1 MGMEGQNCR
10 RTTLLEFNIE
20 KERKSRASALL
31 NIAPFNWLLSGL
43 IEYME
48 ASTNSQSLREV
59 LLNVDLLK
67 LEPVKIDLSSML
79 SVKSLSR
86 KRQSSKRKFF
96 IVRSMKTLKLRLD
109 CLNTRSLI
117 FAVVV
122 QFI

>member
-1 MGMEGQNCR
+1 
-10 RTTLLEFNIE
+10 
-20 KERKSRASALL
+20 
-31 NIAPFNWLLSGL
+31 
-43 IEYME
+43 ME